1 MTATDVNGDSDC
13 HKVDAKEYASP
24 VPTERLRDLKRQDT
38 HRRLV
43 DVGYRMINQRGYVE
57 TTTADIAAAAGVTE
71 RTFFRHFASK
81 GEVII
86 DAWRGLAAELADAV
100 HGAPG
105 TDSPIDVVRAGLHAF
120 TREFAS
126 DNDTTR
132 ANARTLWANRQLV
145 MLLLDVVID
154 CEQHIARRT
163 GEADGPLRQR
173 SRRAHRRQ
181 CVDRCPAGGDPGGPC
196 WRRPPLRGRGR
207 RRRARPDRTDLSA
220 RPLTASLRQGYGSSP
235 QCASASRISRSWPPV
250 ICSLTAG
257 LSASAQL
264 NQARSSASCVG
275 WQSPSTGT
283 T

>member
-24 VPTERLRDLKRQDT
+24 VPTERLRDLKRQET

-86 DAWRGLAAELADAV
+86 AAWRGLAAALADAV
-100 HGAPG
+100 QGAPG

-145 MLLLDVVID
+145 VLLLDVVID
-154 CEQHIARRT
+154 CEQHIA
-163 GEADGPLRQR
+163 GELAKRWGRSDNDLDVRVVANASIGVLRAVIREALAGDGHR
-173 SRRAHRRQ
+173 SVAEA
-181 CVDRCPAGGDPGGPC
+181 VD
-196 WRRPPLRGRGR
+196 
-207 RRRARPDRTDLSA
+207 
-220 RPLTASLRQGYGSSP
+220 
-235 QCASASRISRSWPPV
+235 
-250 ICSLTAG
+250 AG
-257 LSASAQL
+257 L
-264 NQARSSASCVG
+264 ARIA
-275 WQSPSTGT
+275 PIFPPAR
-283 T
+283 